1 MLVWKNMHGPWFGGR
16 WAGNIAWN
24 VLCPCSA
31 QVLLW
36 MEPICGGSEKLLV
49 HPQSP
54 LPLRDSCGW
63 LRVQIQEVWS
73 AVCEFTCVW
82 VPF

>member
-1 MLVWKNMHGPWFGGR
+1 MDLGLVEGGPGILPGMSC
-16 WAGNIAWN
+16 AH
-24 VLCPCSA
+24 VVPSSA
-31 QVLLW
+31 LDGK
-36 MEPICGGSEKLLV
+36 PICGGSEKLLV